1 MSTLNLSQPTVIFCV
16 LFLFFMSIICALII
30 KPKEFHESKAF
41 VFVSILTSVSIVII
55 GLNVVVNTMTLEFQQ
70 TIAKTQF
77 TKQAGY
83 KMWVYPNQLFSEK
96 EKARPEF
103 LSSLYYNNVN
113 LYNMTQ
119 NINTKVTVASELEEQ
134 FISID
139 IFQCWE
145 DYLTFRILDETGDS
159 VWLCNYLQWAQSPY
173 LRDNFN
179 RLRYN
184 LAELTIRFGELLFE
198 YASKLPVPTTNP
210 DDYKKLVQKM
220 LKDQRLLDIYEE
232 RIAL

>member
-1 MSTLNLSQPTVIFCV
+1 MTEFNLSQTTIIFCMM
-16 LFLFFMSIICALII
+16 FLFFLSTIGALVI
-30 KPKEFHESKAF
+30 KPKEYHESKAF
-41 VFVSILTSVSIVII
+41 VFVSILTSVSIIII
-55 GLNVVVNTMTLEFQQ
+55 GLNVVVNTMTLELQQ

-96 EKARPEF
+96 ENARPEF
-103 LSSLYYNNVN
+103 LASLYYNNTN

-119 NINTKVTVASELEEQ
+119 NLTTNITVDSELDEQ

-145 DYLTFRILDETGDS
+145 DYLTFRTFDKTGDS

-173 LRDNFN
+173 LKDNFN

-184 LAELTIRFGELLFE
+184 MAELTIRFGELLFE

-210 DDYKKLVQKM
+210 ENYAKLVQEM
-220 LKDQRLLDIYEE
+220 LKDKRLIRIYKE
-232 RIAL
+232 RMAF